1 MDSAN
6 VYIRANGQML
16 HDVRGQN
23 VCLLGKCTKS
33 NSDGRSFE
41 IKTCDNKTVL
51 CKLKVPIRDS
61 LSDIVEVYGEVDDNG
76 NINCL
81 NYATFEQS
89 QIDNFGIFQQIF
101 YQLIWFQSLF
111 IFVLFLFRYGIVQ

>member
-1 MDSAN
+1 MDSSN

-16 HDVRGQN
+16 RSVRGQN
-23 VCLLGKCTKS
+23 VCLLGKCIKS
-33 NSDGRSFE
+33 DSDGRSFE
-41 IKTCDNKTVL
+41 IKTCDNKNVL
-51 CKLKVPIRDS
+51 CKLKVPIRDQ

-89 QIDNFGIFQQIF
+89 QIDNFGIFWF
-101 YQLIWFQSLF
+101 YF
-111 IFVLFLFRYGIVQ
+111 